1 MIGKALEGKLLSTA
15 ELRQEGAS
23 GLMHVDL
30 HMGFYSNAVCV
41 IMQLWWAFK
50 DTHTHKYVQPDSD
63 LRTITTDCCEM
74 TVFTVFMIE

>member
-23 GLMHVDL
+23 GLMHVNL

-41 IMQLWWAFK
+41 IMQL
-50 DTHTHKYVQPDSD
+50 
-63 LRTITTDCCEM
+63 
-74 TVFTVFMIE
+74 